1 MSNGKGSVLKAQIFP
16 PKICLTHA
24 MSVTFKGIFDQYS
37 TLSQSTCESRFR
49 LGLLGLYALEHHN
62 FEQRWKDA
70 SMEDRRK
77 HVLIGLSRSCAIARN
92 LNDARMYCGD
102 VLKLGHLSQ
111 DAQVLLNFLQISSP
125 KIAPLY
131 QKSPI
136 SFPTPFGIVLKL
148 WKKEVEW
155 TSLKRFTWLKLWSWE
170 QSKFVSGQ
178 NFRSEKD

>member
-1 MSNGKGSVLKAQIFP
+1 MTLLGSLRDGTSEGKGSVLKTQIFP

-111 DAQVLLNFLQISSP
+111 DAQVLLDLLTDIIPEDCSIVPKTPNFFPNAVWNSSQAMRERSGMNELE
-125 KIAPLY
+125 KVHMAEAMILR
-131 QKSPI
+131 
-136 SFPTPFGIVLKL
+136 TKL
-148 WKKEVEW
+148 IC
-155 TSLKRFTWLKLWSWE
+155 
-170 QSKFVSGQ
+170 
-178 NFRSEKD
+178 

>member
-1 MSNGKGSVLKAQIFP
+1 MSRITGPAFAYVVDLPKTQDATRIPEGWNVQWERLCAQDANIP

-131 QKSPI
+131 QKPPI

-148 WKKEVEW
+148 
-155 TSLKRFTWLKLWSWE
+155 
-170 QSKFVSGQ
+170 
-178 NFRSEKD
+178 

>member
-1 MSNGKGSVLKAQIFP
+1 MSNGKGSVLKTQIFP

-49 LGLLGLYALEHHN
+49 LGLLGLYALEHN
-62 FEQRWKDA
+62 FEQRWKDV

-77 HVLIGLSRSCAIARN
+77 HVLIGLSRSCAIAQN

-111 DAQVLLNFLQISSP
+111 DAQVLLDFLTGIIPEDCSIVPKTPYFFPNAVCDSSQAM
-125 KIAPLY
+125 KER
-131 QKSPI
+131 S
-136 SFPTPFGIVLKL
+136 GINELEKVHVAEAMILRTKL
-148 WKKEVEW
+148 IC
-155 TSLKRFTWLKLWSWE
+155 
-170 QSKFVSGQ
+170 
-178 NFRSEKD
+178 